1 MIKNGEKD
9 NNGCLF
15 YRVLCLGGKPEE
27 VESAHPHTWY
37 EIVVKGMKYKIHIEI
52 LWLKIDNK

>member
-9 NNGCLF
+9 KNGCLF

-27 VESAHPHTWY
+27 VESAHPHTCY
-37 EIVVKGMKYKIHIEI
+37 KIVVKKNEI
-52 LWLKIDNK
+52 